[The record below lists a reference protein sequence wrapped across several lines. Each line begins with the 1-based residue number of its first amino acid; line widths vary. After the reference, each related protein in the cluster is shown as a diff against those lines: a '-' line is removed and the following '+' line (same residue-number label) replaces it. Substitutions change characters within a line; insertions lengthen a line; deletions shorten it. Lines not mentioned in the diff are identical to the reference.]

1 VAESYKSGIWH
12 GFIIKEMIKRF
23 YGLSDGFI
31 AQSEAMKLDMIKYLG
46 VEENRIKVINNP
58 VNNKIEGFVK
68 FNEVIKSNSGKYI
81 LCVGRLEHQK
91 AFDVAIKVFAEV
103 VKFFP
108 DITLKIVGEGSMH
121 HQLLNYV
128 ESLDLCENVVF
139 EGYQENMIPFYVD
152 AEATLLTSIYEGF
165 PNSLVESIC
174 LGTPVVS
181 FDCPSGPGEIIID
194 GENGYLVENGDV
206 QAMARSLKH
215 LINNP
220 IDSSKVIATSYKY
233 YSSEIVSQ
241 YERELE

>member
-1 VAESYKSGIWH
+1 
-12 GFIIKEMIKRF
+12 
-23 YGLSDGFI
+23 
-31 AQSEAMKLDMIKYLG
+31 
-46 VEENRIKVINNP
+46 
-58 VNNKIEGFVK
+58 
-68 FNEVIKSNSGKYI
+68 
-81 LCVGRLEHQK
+81 
-91 AFDVAIKVFAEV
+91 
-103 VKFFP
+103 
-108 DITLKIVGEGSMH
+108 MH

>member
-1 VAESYKSGIWH
+1 
-12 GFIIKEMIKRF
+12 
-23 YGLSDGFI
+23 
-31 AQSEAMKLDMIKYLG
+31 MIKYLG

-58 VNNKIEGFVK
+58 INNKIEGFVK
-68 FNEVIKSNSGKYI
+68 CNEVIKSNSEKYI

-91 AFDVAIKVFAEV
+91 AFDVAIRVFAEV

-194 GENGYLVENGDV
+194 GENEIERLNKEIWKIGEK
-206 QAMARSLKH
+206 LKK
-215 LINNP
+215 IDWQKIVDEVFERNNM
-220 IDSSKVIATSYKY
+220 K
-233 YSSEIVSQ
+233 
-241 YERELE
+241 